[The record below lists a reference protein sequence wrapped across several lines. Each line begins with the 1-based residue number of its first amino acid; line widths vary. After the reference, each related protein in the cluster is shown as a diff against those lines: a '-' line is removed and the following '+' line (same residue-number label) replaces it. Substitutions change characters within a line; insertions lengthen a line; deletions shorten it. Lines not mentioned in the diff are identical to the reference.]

1 MPVHIY
7 QQGRLSKKAD
17 EGLTFEQQMGTM
29 TSARTGEKFPMLA
42 PYVVGFELLKKDEDG
57 TYGVG
62 TMVYM
67 MGNQAFYIPS
77 FYNHGRFR
85 TGEMIILR
93 DQQQFIP
100 ATEGLISYMKAR
112 YDKGSGT
119 IFPKFKNNVEKG
131 SPGSVKVKDDDFPLR
146 KGASLEKDNND
157 IFSVAL
163 SMGKQASA
171 QLIDIIT
178 ANTRTFNDFADF
190 YGLDKIASF
199 RDEFEKQF
207 APKETPLSA
216 WIVDPLDKQAMEL
229 SQEERKSLNTF
240 GFLIKTARNEFPEVQ
255 KEDQISEQFVTCNT
269 DGVYEILSDD
279 GSLHKAVVIRMKDDN
294 EFGPCYVEYNP
305 RKKGFNTVPDSFL
318 HPAGH
323 MDHRRTLLIF
333 FEGRDNTY
341 QMCDFVPTGRRVGD
355 ISITK
360 ETLKNCGQDITSVTS
375 LDFGDMVICPDGSTV
390 RVNSPMHKITSG
402 DTMSWTDYRGE
413 QTITINDTLKHPRQN
428 GQHITLPEGCVV
440 LEEAGKFKDKPED
453 MSWEEWDKKKAETA
467 AKERFNVAQP
477 SNIQNA
483 LFNFINNRY
492 TTVKIFSNGSS
503 FTVSGDNSG
512 PADVSIKEAAYK
524 LAKDYGVDPLDAPYM
539 VLESYPTDGMSNTSV
554 RWCIEKTAAGGD
566 YSRGASPYDIPNLG
580 YNEVSYDGPQT
591 ETIGSDGI
599 IPAQGATREQI
610 LEQVQRAADS
620 GVKEIFDVS
629 VMKTLV
635 STSRPE
641 ALIGD
646 YTSTILKM
654 MDRLCRMLFLGYTQE
669 DDFKSQYGEDKYD
682 EYMETIRNSMDD
694 LSELFVFVSTRSVLA
709 DSMDTDGSDELT
721 DGNI

>member
-1 MPVHIY
+1 MPIHIY
-7 QQGRLSKKAD
+7 QQGRLSKRAD

-29 TSARTGEKFPMLA
+29 TSARVGEKFPMLA

-67 MGNQAFYIPS
+67 MGEQAFYIPS

-85 TGEMIILR
+85 TGEIIVLR

-112 YDKGSGT
+112 YDKGAGSL
-119 IFPKFKNNVEKG
+119 FPRFKNNVEKG
-131 SPGSVKVKDDDFPLR
+131 SPGSVKVKEDDFPIN
-146 KGASLEKDNND
+146 KGASLEKDTND
-157 IFSVAL
+157 IFSTAL

-178 ANTRTFNDFADF
+178 ATPRTFNDFADF

-199 RDEFEKQF
+199 KTEFEKQF
-207 APKETPLSA
+207 APKEVPLSA
-216 WIVDPLDKQAMEL
+216 WIVDPLDKQASHLTED
-229 SQEERKSLNTF
+229 ERKSLNMF
-240 GFLIKTARNEFPEVQ
+240 GFLIKTARNEFPDVQ

-279 GSLHKAVVIRMKDDN
+279 GSLNKAVVIRMKDEDP
-294 EFGPCYVEYNP
+294 FGPCYCEYSP
-305 RKKGFNTVPDSFL
+305 RKKGFNTTPESFL
-318 HPAGH
+318 HPSIH
-323 MDHRRTLLIF
+323 IDNRKTILIF
-333 FEGRDNTY
+333 SDGRDNTY
-341 QMCDFVPTGRRVGD
+341 QICDFIPTGRRVGD
-355 ISITK
+355 FSLTEKTLRELGKSIS
-360 ETLKNCGQDITSVTS
+360 SVS
-375 LDFGDMVICPDGSTV
+375 NLDPGDMIVCPDGSTI
-390 RVNSPMHKITSG
+390 RINSPMHKMSEG
-402 DTMSWTDYRGE
+402 SWTDGRGE
-413 QTITINDTLKHPRQN
+413 QTVTIQDALKHPRKS
-428 GQHITLPEGCVV
+428 GWHITIPEGCTV
-440 LEEAGKFKDKPED
+440 LEEAGKVGHKPEN
-453 MSWEEWDKKKAETA
+453 MSWEEWDKKVAEA
-467 AKERFNVAQP
+467 RAKSYFNVATP
-477 SNIQNA
+477 NNVQNA
-483 LFNFINNRY
+483 LFNYINKKY
-492 TTVKIFSNGSS
+492 VTVKIFSNGSS
-503 FTVSGDNSG
+503 FTVSGDNSK
-512 PADVSIKEAAYK
+512 PADVSIKEASYK

-539 VLESYPTDGMSNTSV
+539 VLESYPKDGTSNTSV

-566 YSRGASPYDIPNLG
+566 YSRGASPYDIPELG

-654 MDRLCRMLFLGYTQE
+654 MDRLCRMLFLGYVQE
-669 DDFKSQYGEDKYD
+669 DDFKTQYGEDKYE
-682 EYMETIRNSMDD
+682 EYMETIRNAMDD